1 MLGPLRL
8 VQGDGA
14 VVGLGGTRLRMLLA
28 RLALDAGKVVS
39 VAELVD
45 SLWGDEPPA
54 DATNAL
60 QSLVS
65 RLRRGLRD
73 GADGLIES
81 HPAGYRLAVAAEQVD
96 VHRFERLVAQGRV
109 ALADGRY
116 AEACATLREAERLW
130 AGAALA
136 GLEDAPFV
144 PNVVARLGEL
154 RLAAVEDRVEA
165 EIKAGRHGDVV
176 AELATLVAEQPLR
189 ERAVALLMEALFL
202 SGRQAD
208 ALAVYDQARRVL
220 LEELGVEPSATLREL
235 QVAVLRGD
243 LAPARVKPVVA
254 ALTSFV
260 GRQAE
265 LAEVTRLL
273 DATRLV
279 TLLGPGG
286 AGKTRLSREVVAGQ
300 DGVTWF
306 VELAGVRVD
315 EDVPA
320 AVLATL
326 GIRETRL
333 LDGHTGTPRAAT
345 ALERLVDALGGQRCL
360 LVLDNCEHLIIS
372 AATLAD
378 SLLARCPRL
387 RVLATSREPLAITG
401 ETAYPL
407 GPLGLPTVDTSPER
421 VIAADAVRLFADR
434 AESAAPGFRV
444 DGSNAAVVAEICRRL
459 DGLPL
464 ALELAAARLRSMTVG
479 QIAERLDDRFRLLTG
494 GSRTSLPRHRTL
506 RAVVEWSWDLLE
518 KPERLLAARLSVFP
532 VAALAESVAAVAQD
546 TADDADDVVY
556 LLASLVEKSI
566 VVAAEGK
573 DGQVRYRMLETVRAY
588 AAERLTELGETERVR
603 RAYCH
608 HFLAYLTEAEPR
620 LRGPDQ
626 VRWLARVTADH
637 ENLLAAL
644 RHAVDL
650 GDADVAHR
658 LAVAAGW
665 FWMISG
671 HHREALK
678 TIAEV
683 ATVPGDAPPHAR
695 AAVRSMAVFVKA
707 GGMPDPDLIREVRA
721 ELAATD
727 AMAHYPIMAM
737 MEPML
742 AAFSGD
748 IDEAIAGLERGRSH
762 PDEWARALTLLA
774 SAFLHDNQ
782 GLMAEAEVDG
792 ERALT
797 AFRELG
803 DRWGQ
808 AIAIGQVSERR
819 SLRGDHVGAVAANEE
834 SVRLVAELGAVDE
847 MPGVLGRLGLQRAR
861 AGDLVGAE
869 ADLRRA
875 MDLASSSTQESQAL
889 LLGWLAALVRL
900 RGDLDEAKVLL
911 GRGRA
916 LLEVN
921 ESRTPHWYAMF
932 SSVAAQIALAEGDPE
947 AALAHLAESL
957 KVIVPVGDMPH
968 IGSVAEVVACTL
980 LARADPIGSA
990 RVLAMA
996 EVIRGAPDLGNPEV
1010 VELRANLDAAL
1021 GVDGAAS
1028 AYASGMA
1035 LDREAALAELHRVL
1049 GLEPLP
1055 R

>member
-1 MLGPLRL
+1 ML
-8 VQGDGA
+8 
-14 VVGLGGTRLRMLLA
+14 
-28 RLALDAGKVVS
+28 
-39 VAELVD
+39 
-45 SLWGDEPPA
+45 
-54 DATNAL
+54 
-60 QSLVS
+60 
-65 RLRRGLRD
+65 
-73 GADGLIES
+73 
-81 HPAGYRLAVAAEQVD
+81 
-96 VHRFERLVAQGRV
+96 
-109 ALADGRY
+109 
-116 AEACATLREAERLW
+116 EAEGLW
-130 AGAALA
+130 TGAALA
-136 GLEDAPFV
+136 GLEDAPFAAA
-144 PNVVARLGEL
+144 VVARLGEL
-154 RLAAVEDRVEA
+154 RFSAVEDRAEA
-165 EIKAGRHGDVV
+165 GIRAGRHADVV
-176 AELATLVAEQPLR
+176 AELTTLVAEQPLR

-202 SGRQAD
+202 CGRQAD

-220 LEELGVEPSATLREL
+220 GEELGVEPGAPLREL

-273 DATRLV
+273 DGPRLV

-326 GIRETRL
+326 GMRETRL
-333 LDGHTGTPRAAT
+333 LDGHTGPRTAT
-345 ALERLVDALGGQRCL
+345 ALERLVDALSGQRCL
-360 LVLDNCEHLIIS
+360 LVLDNCEHLIVA

-378 SLLARCPRL
+378 QLLARCPRL

-401 ETAYPL
+401 EVAYPL

-421 VIAADAVRLFADR
+421 VITADAVRLFADR
-434 AESAAPGFRV
+434 AGSAAPGFQV
-444 DGSNAAVVAEICRRL
+444 DGANAAVVAEICRRL

-532 VAALAESVAAVAQD
+532 VAALAESVAAVAAD
-546 TADDADDVVY
+546 ADDADDVVY

-566 VVAAEGK
+566 VVAAEGR

-603 RAYCH
+603 QAYCRY
-608 HFLAYLTEAEPR
+608 FLAYLLEVEPR

-671 HHREALK
+671 HHREALN

-683 ATVPGDAPPHAR
+683 AAIPGDAPAHAR
-695 AAVRSMAVFVKA
+695 AAVRSMAAFVKA

-721 ELAATD
+721 ELVATD

-748 IDEAIAGLERGRSH
+748 LDEAIAGLERGRNH

-792 ERALT
+792 EQALA

-819 SLRGDHVGAVAANEE
+819 SLRGDHEGAVAANEE

-847 MPGVLGRLGLQRAR
+847 MPGVLGRLGLQRGR

-869 ADLRRA
+869 ADLRHA

-889 LLGWLAALVRL
+889 LLGWLASLVRL
-900 RGDLDEAKVLL
+900 RGDLDEARELLRRGKVLL
-911 GRGRA
+911 
-916 LLEVN
+916 ESN
-921 ESRTPHWYAMF
+921 EGRTPHWFAMF
-932 SSVAAQIALAEGDPE
+932 SSVAAQIAIAEGDPE
-947 AALAHLAESL
+947 TALAHLAESL
-957 KVIVPVGDMPH
+957 KIIVPVGDMPH
-968 IGSVAEVVACTL
+968 IGSVAELVACTL

-996 EVIRGAPDLGNPEV
+996 EVIRGAPDLGNPEL

-1035 LDREAALAELHRVL
+1035 MDREAALKELHRVL
-1049 GLEPLP
+1049 GLA